1 MSINVMKVY
10 ERNLL
15 TVVQLYGHNE
25 AVKTAKEWLK
35 TKEIGQNTFNILMEV
50 IKNG

>member
-15 TVVQLYGHNE
+15 TVLRLYGYNE
-25 AVKTAKEWLK
+25 AVRTVKEWLK
-35 TKEIGQNTFNILMEV
+35 TKEIGQNTFNKLMEV